1 MVNGSLTSF
10 PDTIHALGSGSLPS
24 GIAIIRIS
32 GPHTQPVLEEIAG
45 GVPQPRHAELRML
58 RRGSEV
64 LDRALVLYFPAP
76 ASFTGED
83 TAEFHVHGGRAVV
96 QGVLDAL
103 NAIDGCRPAEAGEFT
118 RRAFLNGKIDLTGA
132 EALADLIGAETEA
145 QRRFA
150 MSGVAGAYRDL
161 YSGWQTRMTRAR
173 ALIEADLDFSD
184 EQDVPGSVTEA
195 VWEELAALSYEI
207 GAHLDG
213 ARVGE
218 IIREGYNVVLIG
230 APNSGKSS
238 LLNCLA
244 RRDVAIVTEEAGTTR
259 DLIDVALDMDGC
271 KVIVTD
277 TAGVRESGSAAEK
290 IGIQRAIERS
300 STADLVLLLTD
311 ISSPIQ
317 VSRSVTAK
325 DVLRIGTKADLGSEA
340 SKDEDYDLVIS
351 SVTGA
356 GISALLEA
364 IGKRA
369 ISSTASG
376 SLVPARKRHIE
387 LLNRSRRFL
396 DEAISGQDDSI
407 ELRAELLRNAANALG
422 RITGTVEVD
431 ELLDVIFSEFCIGK

>member
-1 MVNGSLTSF
+1 M
-10 PDTIHALGSGSLPS
+10 
-24 GIAIIRIS
+24 
-32 GPHTQPVLEEIAG
+32 
-45 GVPQPRHAELRML
+45 
-58 RRGSEV
+58 
-64 LDRALVLYFPAP
+64 LYFPAP

-103 NAIDGCRPAEAGEFT
+103 NAFDGCRPAEAGEFT

-150 MSGVAGAYRDL
+150 MSRAAGAYRDL
-161 YSGWQTRMTRAR
+161 YSRWQARMTRAR

-184 EQDVPGSVTEA
+184 EQDVPGSVADA
-195 VWEELAALSYEI
+195 VWDELAALSREI

-213 ARVGE
+213 ARAGE

-259 DLIDVALDMDGC
+259 DLIDVALDMDGY

-277 TAGVRESGSAAEK
+277 TAGVRESDSAVEK
-290 IGIQRAIERS
+290 IGIQKAIERS

-317 VSRSVTAK
+317 VSRPVTAK
-325 DVLRIGTKADLGSEA
+325 DVLRIGTKLDLGGGGGSG
-340 SKDEDYDLVIS
+340 DGYDLVIS

-356 GISALLEA
+356 GISGLLET

-369 ISSTASG
+369 ISCTASG
-376 SLVPARKRHIE
+376 SLVPARARHVD
-387 LLNRSRRFL
+387 LLNKSRKSL
-396 DEAISGQDDSI
+396 DAAISGEDNPI
-407 ELRAELLRNAANALG
+407 ELRAEMLRTAANTLG
-422 RITGTVEVD
+422 KITGTVQVD
-431 ELLDVIFSEFCIGK
+431 ELLDLIFSEFCIGK